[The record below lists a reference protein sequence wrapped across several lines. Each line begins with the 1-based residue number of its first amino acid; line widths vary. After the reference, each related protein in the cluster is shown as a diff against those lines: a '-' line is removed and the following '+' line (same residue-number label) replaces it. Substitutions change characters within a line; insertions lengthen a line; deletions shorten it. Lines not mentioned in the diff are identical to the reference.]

1 MCHQAFA
8 EKRPRTTLGVIE
20 DVSWQQASTQ
30 LVAGDTLIL
39 YTDGITEAENADHQ
53 FFGLERL
60 EETARG
66 LIGES
71 ARTVRDNL
79 LESVSQF
86 TQGVSLADDIALIV
100 LIRD

>member
-1 MCHQAFA
+1 
-8 EKRPRTTLGVIE
+8 VIE
-20 DVSWQQASTQ
+20 DATWLQASTQ
-30 LVAGDTLIL
+30 LAAGDTLIL

-66 LIGES
+66 LTGES
-71 ARTVRDNL
+71 ARTVRDTL

-100 LIRD
+100 LVRD